1 MGRGRMH
8 KKAAESTAR
17 AEFSEIQ
24 NHVEKCRDEKEV
36 RVMDPRAVIEQQLKM
51 AGDTLDLNCSL

>member
-1 MGRGRMH
+1 MH